1 MAIDAATFDLSMK
14 SPETGTYLTANVY
27 YVDGVTDADGARR
40 PLSIGQL
47 VMALCL
53 QRAAD
58 LEDRIVAKMDEM
70 NLVSEQL
77 ELMTQIETDVLAG
90 SVNMNNS
97 TLIYNG
103 QSMNYKGFLETVMG
117 MTGVPDTATSDSGD
131 FISALEAKM
140 DEKNSFSQQ
149 AMIELQSLTNKRDQC
164 YDMISNVLK
173 TLNTQIL
180 ANVNNF

>member
-1 MAIDAATFDLSMK
+1 MSIDAATFDLSMK
-14 SPETGTYLTANVY
+14 NPETGTYLTANVY
-27 YVDGVTDADGARR
+27 FVDGVEDATGARR

-70 NLVSEQL
+70 NPVSEQL

-97 TLIYNG
+97 TLTYNG
-103 QSMNYKGFLETVMG
+103 QNMTYKTFLETVMG
-117 MTGVPDTATSDSGD
+117 MTGVPASANAGSSD
-131 FISALEAKM
+131 FITSLEAKM

-149 AMIELQSLTNKRDQC
+149 AMIELQSLTNKRDQS
-164 YDMISNVLK
+164 YDMISNILK
-173 TLNTQIL
+173 SLNTQL
-180 ANVNNF
+180 LGNVNNF

>member
-1 MAIDAATFDLSMK
+1 MAIDVSTFDLSMK
-14 SPETGTYLTANVY
+14 SPVTGTYLTANTY
-27 YVDGVTDADGARR
+27 YVEGVTDADGVLR

-47 VMALCL
+47 VMAICL

-58 LEDRIVAKMDEM
+58 LEDRIVDKMDEM

-77 ELMTQIETDVLAG
+77 ELMTRIETEVLAG
-90 SVNMNNS
+90 TVNLDTS
-97 TLIYNG
+97 TLVYNG
-103 QSMNYKGFLETVMG
+103 QSMTYKSFLEDIMR
-117 MTGVPDTATSDSGD
+117 MTGVPATANADSAD
-131 FISALEAKM
+131 FISSLEAKM

-173 TLNTQIL
+173 TINTQLL